1 MNGQPLAALAWTR
14 LLHRNNPGQPGGS
27 CYALLTG
34 TQSSPHQST
43 YECTAGTVP
52 HTLHVRLARYQLTWL
67 RNMTRSRM
75 AFDSWEG
82 CSLKSSRLARKCW
95 YCCRNCDAKGWKRE
109 RKRGPGQGS
118 NAHICL
124 LIVSLL
130 ATVWSWTVTTT
141 QNVSLEETDRLGK
154 RCDAIRHHTLTNLV
168 LVQCW
173 VSFDQVLQLWQ
184 IMRELVSV
192 SSRHF
197 VDSHT
202 WALPLA

>member
-14 LLHRNNPGQPGGS
+14 LLHRNNPGLPGVVATPYWLWPS
-27 CYALLTG
+27 HRLI
-34 TQSSPHQST
+34 SPHMNVLQVQS
-43 YECTAGTVP
+43 P

-67 RNMTRSRM
+67 RNMTRSWM
-75 AFDSWEG
+75 VFDSWEG

-168 LVQCW
+168 LVRCW